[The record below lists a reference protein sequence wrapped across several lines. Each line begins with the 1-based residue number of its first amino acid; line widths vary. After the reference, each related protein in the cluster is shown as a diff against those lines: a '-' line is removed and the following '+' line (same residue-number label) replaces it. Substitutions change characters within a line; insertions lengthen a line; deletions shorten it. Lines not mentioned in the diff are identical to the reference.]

1 MLKRI
6 LLATTALFLLFAG
19 PANAGP
25 LLGGIGALVGGLSS
39 AAGLGSL
46 AIGIASMGVQWLIS
60 KMLTPEPKQ
69 RGIKD
74 KIEIGGDIPPTF
86 VVGEYATP
94 GHLVYRNTLD
104 KGSNI
109 PEACLVDVI
118 CLGVLPYESVSAKVF
133 INNEG
138 CHMDVGGPTY
148 NGFYSIEEYVKGGDD
163 GGYCL
168 MKIHHGDQTNAD
180 SWLLDK
186 FGGDDDRPW
195 SNDMFL
201 PGCTYV
207 IVQSWYSNKG
217 IWSGW
222 PTFRFVVQGIKLY
235 DPRKDTSVG
244 GSGSH
249 RWDNPNT
256 YEFTKNP
263 KVIEY
268 NIIRGIWWD
277 GKHQWGGKADA
288 YRLPLEYWFA
298 AMNACDE
305 NVTKKNDDII
315 NRYEIGAEI
324 SFGDKPIEIINEI
337 NKSCNG
343 YTTEF
348 GGTYKTWVGAP
359 GLSVATITDDDFII
373 TEDKE
378 TSRFQTQ
385 QQTFN
390 TCYTTYPEPRQQW
403 EVNDG
408 PRYQDHDALDED
420 GEELPLDLALP
431 FVSENNQAQRL
442 ARAAIKDSRRQLTH
456 TGQLPPIAWLYEPF
470 DRITYISDDFGYG
483 EDGKAFMLAS
493 KDDMPNVNQLVTLR
507 EINSDDLGWLTAYEL
522 DNEADD
528 LVVVKPDALSL
539 DVEVFADHVES
550 AAGKDKPAI
559 RAEWDWGDIPNGEIG
574 VRHIDWRIRRSGATK
589 VIARGKIDKVGSGE
603 ALITSAVLRF
613 GKAYEIQFEPIP
625 FANRDSVETDWLP
638 VTMTAVEVPT
648 GLTLTSLSRLDKTGK
663 LDFFVKAVWNAV
675 PQDDEG
681 YGVKITIDGDT
692 EHKKSDDTSFK
703 FPIKAPGSASVQV
716 RARAGDGGTKG
727 AYCDAITINVT
738 KKNTAPTA
746 PTELTVVGKHR
757 RAVIKTEDH
766 PDDDFRRW
774 CVYYSKTNSFGTATK
789 SRHSRSNRF
798 DVDDLDNGDT
808 YYFWLTAEDTS
819 GNESAKYPSSSTA
832 GVAATMAKIDDDD
845 TEDSA
850 LAAPTGLTLTK
861 VQDTDED
868 GKIQT
873 FIKMTCTAPGW
884 ATAKTTYVYSITVGS
899 DEYTKKSDDTTAQ
912 FRVQK
917 TGVLHTVKVRAIKG
931 HGNKGSWSGNQTITP
946 SKKSTGAGT
955 GAGLTA
961 ADRPKGIRLRWNRCI
976 DVDYKETIVY
986 RHTANVFGSAT
997 EIDRI
1002 NGTTLLDSDS
1012 LVAGTVYYYWIAH
1025 STTSDVLG
1033 TQSSSANATW
1043 RKIDDDDTDD
1053 STLAAPTGLTLTKVQ
1068 DTDEDGK
1075 IQTYVKMAC
1084 TAPAWATAK
1093 TTYVFAVTVGSDTYN
1108 VKSDDETARYRVN
1121 KTGVLHT
1128 VKVRGVKGNGNKGSF
1143 SSNVTITPSK
1153 KAAGPTSVTGFTVK
1167 SKPAGNRLK
1176 WNPCP
1181 DEDYKETI
1189 VYRNTT
1195 NNFATATEVGRVT
1208 GNRYLDQDDNLVE
1221 GTTYH
1226 YWPDHVNFSQIAASA
1241 AGTPATDNDP
1251 FALIAGA
1258 DTETITLGAPT
1269 SVSQTQLNKDV
1280 DLDGTVDIAI
1290 QSTFGGGVAGAGGY
1304 EFELSRST
1312 TAGGTYTVVETKI
1325 SLTGKVWFKAST
1337 QFYYKTRCRALSWNN
1352 LPGTWS
1358 SLTSALQ
1365 PTGITGAPAAPSNF
1379 TVSETSL
1386 GILAVMDA
1394 QTENDYSNTE
1404 YALRTSAGTPNTSD
1418 IFATDSGY
1426 RSRIFLPPVP
1436 PVGTGLYIYARN
1448 KNTSGVASS
1457 WVLGGG
1463 SPIAPHGGVKT
1474 LNIGTTPDTINA
1486 PFSLTGTL
1494 VLLTFKCTSNTAG
1507 VTINLGADSWTV
1519 DFVDKQPMSFHT
1531 FDSGGGSVAFTKSGG
1546 GTFANGRMTAV
1557 AI

>member
-1 MLKRI
+1 MLKRL

-74 KIEIGGDIPPTF
+74 KIEIGGDVPPTF
-86 VVGEYATP
+86 IVGEYATP

-138 CHMDVGGPTY
+138 CHMDVSGPTY

-249 RWDNPNT
+249 RWDHPNT

-348 GGTYKTWVGAP
+348 GGTYKTWVGGP

-408 PRYQDHDALDED
+408 PRYQDGDAVDED

-470 DRITYISDDFGYG
+470 DRITYMSDDFGYG

-507 EINSDDLGWLTAYEL
+507 EIDSDDLGWLTAYEL

-528 LVVVKPDALSL
+528 LVVVKPDAISL
-539 DVEVFADHVES
+539 DVEVFADYVES

-559 RAEWDWGDIPNGEIG
+559 RAEWDWGAIPNGEIG

-589 VIARGKIDKVGSGE
+589 VIARGKIDKVASGE

-613 GKAYEIQFEPIP
+613 GKDYEIQFEPIP

-638 VTMTAVEVPT
+638 VTMTAIEVPT

-663 LDFFVKAVWNAV
+663 LDFFVKATWNAV
-675 PQDDEG
+675 PQDDHG

-703 FPIKAPGSASVQV
+703 FPIKAPGSATVQV
-716 RARAGDGGTKG
+716 RVRVGDGGTKG
-727 AYCDAITINVT
+727 DYCDAETINVT
-738 KKNTAPTA
+738 KKNTAPTT
-746 PTELTVVGKHR
+746 PTQLTVVGKHR
-757 RAVIKTEDH
+757 RVVVKTELH

-774 CVYYSKTNSFGTATK
+774 CVYYSKTNNFAAATK
-789 SRHSRSNRF
+789 SEHSRSRRF
-798 DVDDLDNGDT
+798 VIDDLDNGED
-808 YYFWLTAEDTS
+808 YYFWITAEDTS
-819 GNESAKYPSSSTA
+819 SNESAKYPTSNTG
-832 GVAATMAKIDDDD
+832 GVNAKTAKIDDDD
-845 TEDSA
+845 TE
-850 LAAPTGLTLTK
+850 
-861 VQDTDED
+861 
-868 GKIQT
+868 
-873 FIKMTCTAPGW
+873 
-884 ATAKTTYVYSITVGS
+884 
-899 DEYTKKSDDTTAQ
+899 
-912 FRVQK
+912 
-917 TGVLHTVKVRAIKG
+917 
-931 HGNKGSWSGNQTITP
+931 
-946 SKKSTGAGT
+946 
-955 GAGLTA
+955 
-961 ADRPKGIRLRWNRCI
+961 
-976 DVDYKETIVY
+976 
-986 RHTANVFGSAT
+986 
-997 EIDRI
+997 
-1002 NGTTLLDSDS
+1002 
-1012 LVAGTVYYYWIAH
+1012 
-1025 STTSDVLG
+1025 
-1033 TQSSSANATW
+1033 
-1043 RKIDDDDTDD
+1043 D

-1068 DTDEDGK
+1068 EKDEDGT
-1075 IQTYVKMAC
+1075 IRTFVKMEC
-1084 TAPAWATAK
+1084 TAPGWATAK
-1093 TTYVFAVTVGSDTYN
+1093 TTYQFGVTVGSDEYT
-1108 VKSDDETARYRVN
+1108 VDSKDTKARFRVN

-1128 VKVRGVKGNGNKGSF
+1128 VHVRGVKGHGNKGSW
-1143 SSNVTITPSK
+1143 SGNATITPSK
-1153 KAAGPTSVTGFTVK
+1153 KSADASAVTGVSSHK
-1167 SKPAGNRLK
+1167 KNGDIVVK
-1176 WNPCP
+1176 WNPIT
-1181 DEDYKETI
+1181 DRDNAEYI
-1189 VYRNTT
+1189 VKRATSNSYGASVEIARIKGSRYRDSDVN
-1195 NNFATATEVGRVT
+1195 AK
-1208 GNRYLDQDDNLVE
+1208 
-1221 GTTYH
+1221 GTTYYYFIDPVDTSGNVGTSSSSTSQAETGIGTSDTDAAVLAAPTGTSLTQANRDVNADGKVDTALLATFSGGVSGAAGYEVWWEDSAGQSATVRADSGS
-1226 YWPDHVNFSQIAASA
+1226 YWFMANTTRSYRSRWRTINWVGTPGSWSSYTGYVTPAATTGAPATPSGISATANPLGFLATWTAPSENDYAYSQVGVGSSGSVGLILTTSSGGASFLNYSSSFSTYIWVRHFNTSGLASSWARSSSAYTSGEINSWDIAANSIGRA
-1241 AGTPATDNDP
+1241 E
-1251 FALIAGA
+1251 L
-1258 DTETITLGAPT
+1258 
-1269 SVSQTQLNKDV
+1269 Q
-1280 DLDGTVDIAI
+1280 
-1290 QSTFGGGVAGAGGY
+1290 AGAGGATATNNLGTSLGGSVNAGGGTSTVLLL
-1304 EFELSRST
+1304 EWKCTST
-1312 TAGGTYTVVETKI
+1312 TAGVTVT
-1325 SLTGKVWFKAST
+1325 
-1337 QFYYKTRCRALSWNN
+1337 
-1352 LPGTWS
+1352 
-1358 SLTSALQ
+1358 
-1365 PTGITGAPAAPSNF
+1365 
-1379 TVSETSL
+1379 L
-1386 GILAVMDA
+1386 GSKS
-1394 QTENDYSNTE
+1394 QT
-1404 YALRTSAGTPNTSD
+1404 
-1418 IFATDSGY
+1418 F
-1426 RSRIFLPPVP
+1426 
-1436 PVGTGLYIYARN
+1436 
-1448 KNTSGVASS
+1448 
-1457 WVLGGG
+1457 
-1463 SPIAPHGGVKT
+1463 
-1474 LNIGTTPDTINA
+1474 
-1486 PFSLTGTL
+1486 
-1494 VLLTFKCTSNTAG
+1494 
-1507 VTINLGADSWTV
+1507 
-1519 DFVDKQPMSFHT
+1519 DFVDGTPFTMISRE
-1531 FDSGGGSVAFTKSGG
+1531 SGGGSFSSSKTGG
-1546 GTFANGRMTAV
+1546 GTVSGAELVAMTFY
-1557 AI
+1557 